1 MPLEKIDTINSF
13 TWGLWKISEDER
25 TLANEISSF
34 EKISDSITHS
44 QKRLEWLAARVLAK
58 RITEKLGLI
67 FLGIT
72 KDEFGKPYLTSH
84 NYQLSLSHSYPY
96 VAALLHPTQP
106 VGIDLEQP
114 KGKLLRIA
122 PRILEA
128 GELANAGQDIIK
140 HCIYWCAKETL
151 IKVHGKKD
159 LTFAEHLKIDP
170 FDLEKEGD
178 LVGRIIVDGNETK
191 VSLWYSF
198 QENFVVVLS
207 Q

>member
-13 TWGLWKISEDER
+13 TWGLWKISEDEHV
-25 TLANEISSF
+25 LASEVSSF
-34 EKISDSITHS
+34 EKISDSITNS

-58 RITEKLGLI
+58 RITEKLGLS
-67 FLGIT
+67 FSGIT
-72 KDEFGKPYLTSH
+72 KDEFGKPYLALH

-96 VAALLHPTQP
+96 VAALLHSTQP

-114 KGKLLRIA
+114 KTKLLRIA
-122 PRILEA
+122 PRVLGA
-128 GELANAGQDIIK
+128 SELANAGDDVTK

-170 FDLEKEGD
+170 FLLEKEGD

-191 VSLWYSF
+191 VSLWYSV

-207 Q
+207 R